1 MAGRKRTAGRLCCL
15 AVALKRRSAL
25 TSGAKTVVQLYS
37 ANGLYIR
44 IRGLNIPMKIPGNA
58 CCDRAFSCSSGLHKT
73 IASKY
78 VNLKITCKLGL
89 YVPCRTE
96 MTSLLTSMRLAQSMA
111 TAAYWNGKRQHLA
124 IQKNPMAYW
133 LLILS

>member
-1 MAGRKRTAGRLCCL
+1 MAGRKRTAGPRCCS
-15 AVALKRRSAL
+15 AGALSKHSEL
-25 TSGAKTVVQLYS
+25 TSAGRTVVQPYS

-44 IRGLNIPMKIPGNA
+44 IRRLNIPMEIPGNA

-73 IASKY
+73 IALKY

-133 LLILS
+133 LL